1 MTGSEIDIIKILL
14 DAGRIVQFVLLLLLF
29 FSVMSW
35 AIIIIKFRYIRKAYQ
50 QSSRFTEYFWKSRDL
65 ASAYAK
71 AKQLA
76 GCPIAR
82 IFRVGYMELKKV
94 SQSGRSASAAAVSG
108 DARRRKKKPSTLAA
122 IRPHVAHGRS
132 T

>member
-50 QSSRFTEYFWKSRDL
+50 QSSRFTEYFSLLPKKVGL
-65 ASAYAK
+65 
-71 AKQLA
+71 LA
-76 GCPIAR
+76 G
-82 IFRVGYMELKKV
+82 
-94 SQSGRSASAAAVSG
+94 
-108 DARRRKKKPSTLAA
+108 LA
-122 IRPHVAHGRS
+122 
-132 T
+132 